1 MKKIYLI
8 PAAFLIII
16 AAVIA
21 GCIMTGTVVI
31 TASPV
36 PNADGETVTIS
47 DLNYSGAEIEV
58 DLTNDATFKEY
69 RDDIRNI
76 ENIGF
81 FLKAT
86 NHEVTDTTF
95 QLFLEPDT
103 AKNFDSVWA
112 ILVSPADLILTGL
125 VIPGGESVTIDWNES
140 MEYVTNLDKYK
151 EVLEGGVFSLYPA
164 SLDRENFNFTIDSL
178 VVIVT
183 LTGKK

>member
-1 MKKIYLI
+1 M
-8 PAAFLIII
+8 
-16 AAVIA
+16 A

-36 PNADGETVTIS
+36 PNADGETVTIT
-47 DLNYSGAEIEV
+47 DQNYSGAEIEV

-76 ENIGF
+76 ESIGF
-81 FLKAT
+81 YLSVT
-86 NHEVTDTTF
+86 NHEFTDATF

-103 AKNFDSVWA
+103 TKNFDSVQA
-112 ILVSPADLILTGL
+112 ILDSPADLILTDL
-125 VIPGGESVTIDWNES
+125 VIPGDGKPVTIDWNES
-140 MEYVTNLDKYK
+140 MEYVTNLDYFK
-151 EVLEGGVFSLYPA
+151 EILEGGVFSLYPA
-164 SLDRENFNFTIDSL
+164 SLDREDFNITIDSL